1 MARARSPNSIE
12 AEEMYKNGMK
22 LVDIAKKLDVPASTV
37 RRWKSRQTVSS
48 WENEKS
54 MPDLQ
59 LIITICN
66 TYNFSLDSLLN
77 EDHKFVSKIDMTQK
91 IFRTLKRI
99 LPIFCIIGCVY
110 VAVLGIWKINAVRKE
125 EGFVSN
131 VKSLGFE
138 LENGLYVLYDED
150 IIYELPN
157 QKLPFMKFGFNLQ
170 QITSTYRNEKF
181 SCNILLNY
189 DEQQY
194 TFNIDYG
201 LDHQITGTIATNKT
215 IEYNDLSKDDDTV
228 LNTYKDTIETILCKM
243 VTYYDA
249 AYL

>member
-1 MARARSPNSIE
+1 MTI
-12 AEEMYKNGMK
+12 AEM
-22 LVDIAKKLDVPASTV
+22 IKKTRQDNNMTQEEYANKFGVT
-37 RRWKSRQTVSS
+37 RQTVSS

-59 LIITICN
+59 LLITICN

-181 SCNILLNY
+181 SRNILLNY

>member
-1 MARARSPNSIE
+1 M
-12 AEEMYKNGMK
+12 
-22 LVDIAKKLDVPASTV
+22 
-37 RRWKSRQTVSS
+37 
-48 WENEKS
+48 
-54 MPDLQ
+54 
-59 LIITICN
+59 
-66 TYNFSLDSLLN
+66 
-77 EDHKFVSKIDMTQK
+77 
-91 IFRTLKRI
+91 
-99 LPIFCIIGCVY
+99 
-110 VAVLGIWKINAVRKE
+110 RKE

>member
-1 MARARSPNSIE
+1 
-12 AEEMYKNGMK
+12 
-22 LVDIAKKLDVPASTV
+22 
-37 RRWKSRQTVSS
+37 
-48 WENEKS
+48 
-54 MPDLQ
+54 
-59 LIITICN
+59 
-66 TYNFSLDSLLN
+66 
-77 EDHKFVSKIDMTQK
+77 
-91 IFRTLKRI
+91 
-99 LPIFCIIGCVY
+99 
-110 VAVLGIWKINAVRKE
+110 
-125 EGFVSN
+125 
-131 VKSLGFE
+131 
-138 LENGLYVLYDED
+138 
-150 IIYELPN
+150 
-157 QKLPFMKFGFNLQ
+157 MKFECKLQ
-170 QITSTYRNEKF
+170 QITSTSRIEMF